1 MSQNR
6 IRAAVVAGA
15 LLFFVV
21 MSNSPVEAFGI
32 GPLGEGNLKGTVS
45 DFAENVSGEAYVN
58 TILDSSD
65 GFDIDDEASESLV
78 SESDNM
84 VSDFAKELT
93 YSKFLTMQV

>member
-6 IRAAVVAGA
+6 TRAAVVAGA

-21 MSNSPVEAFGI
+21 NSPVEAFGI
-32 GPLGEGNLKGTVS
+32 GPLGKGNLKGAVS

>member
-1 MSQNR
+1 M
-6 IRAAVVAGA
+6 
-15 LLFFVV
+15 
-21 MSNSPVEAFGI
+21 EAFGI

-45 DFAENVSGEAYVN
+45 DFAENVNGEAYLN